1 MDDDSGD
8 DTAAIAMGEDSGD
21 DTMDDIPIAS
31 DSFEERLPPS
41 SEPRYSSPLPPS
53 SEPRH
58 SSPLPAPEPAPQ
70 TSFVAVHAMTAVAY
84 AVRQWNK
91 EWGTVLQWSDQF
103 SCRYLAA
110 VKQMRVV
117 EFIEEVKEIARDGRS
132 LMNEVAHVMHNSLL
146 PTTSDILRTFI
157 DLTVKLLRK
166 LIEGVAILDS
176 KVKSTTS
183 LFEY

>member
-8 DTAAIAMGEDSGD
+8 E
-21 DTMDDIPIAS
+21 TMDDIPIAS

-41 SEPRYSSPLPPS
+41 SKPQYSSLPPS

-58 SSPLPAPEPAPQ
+58 SSPLPASKPAPQ
-70 TSFVAVHAMTAVAY
+70 TSVVAVHAMTAVAY

-110 VKQMRVV
+110 VKEMRVV
-117 EFIEEVKEIARDGRS
+117 SFIEEVTEIARDGRS

-146 PTTSDILRTFI
+146 PTTPDILRAFI